1 MECQICCEKFNMST
15 RRKVNCNYC
24 EYSPCRSCFQR
35 YLTETTL
42 DPHCMNCKKG
52 FTYEFVSE
60 TCTSVFVNKA
70 LKKHRENVLFDRE
83 KALLPITQNDVL
95 IEKERRNI
103 KIQMK
108 DNLEEQYKLKIK
120 LSRLNNEHRI
130 LNNRYHT
137 IETGES
143 STSSSS
149 EVKKFIRKCPVAD
162 CRGFLSTKWKCGTC
176 ETNICNKCNE
186 VNDIT
191 HIECK
196 PENVAT
202 MELINK
208 DTKPCPKCGTMIFKI
223 SGCLQIF
230 CVDCHTAWSWDTGR
244 IETGVIHNPH
254 YYDFLRKQNNGI
266 IPRNPG
272 DVPCGRLPDY
282 YYLQQSFRTK
292 KFILKSEITVQIS
305 NVHQLISHIQRVEL
319 RRYQLRD
326 NNTFKKERVLY
337 LLNELSENDFKKTL
351 QQREK
356 RNDKNRE
363 FSQVYQ
369 MFIDVGTDTLIKIFE
384 ATSSDEVI
392 VHTKVFEPLTKYFNE
407 SLCRIAKRYKCV
419 YPGITNS
426 YHFEQNY
433 ESYLRKVAN

>member
-1 MECQICCEKFNMST
+1 MECQICCEKFNMCT
-15 RRKVNCNYC
+15 RRKVKCNYC

-60 TCTSVFVNKA
+60 TCTAVFVSKS
-70 LKKHRENVLFDRE
+70 LKQHRENVLFDRE

-103 KIQMK
+103 KIQM
-108 DNLEEQYKLKIK
+108 NENIEQQNKLKIK
-120 LSRLNNEHRI
+120 LSRLNNEHHI
-130 LNNRYHT
+130 LNNRYYT
-137 IETGES
+137 VGTGES
-143 STSSSS
+143 SISS
-149 EVKKFIRKCPVAD
+149 EVKKFVRKCPVID

-176 ETNICNKCNE
+176 ETNICKKCNE

-196 PENVAT
+196 PENVAS

-208 DTKPCPKCGTMIFKI
+208 DTKPCPNCGTMIFKI
-223 SGCLQIF
+223 DGCNQIW
-230 CVDCHTAWSWDTGR
+230 CVDCYTAWDWNTSR
-244 IETGVIHNPH
+244 IEVGRIHNPH
-254 YYDFLRKQNNGI
+254 YYDFMRKQNNGI

-272 DVPCGRLPDY
+272 DNPCGRLPDY

-292 KFILKSEITVQIS
+292 KIILKSEITSQIS
-305 NVHQLISHIQRVEL
+305 NVHRIITHIERVEL
-319 RRYQLRD
+319 RHYEPRD

-363 FSQVYQ
+363 FSQVYR
-369 MFIDVGTDTLIKIFE
+369 MFIDVGTDTLTKIFE
-384 ATSSDEVI
+384 STTSEEVI
-392 VHTKVFEPLTKYFNE
+392 VHTQVFEPLTKYFNE

-419 YPGITNS
+419 YPGISNS
-426 YHFEQNY
+426 YNFVQNY
-433 ESYLRKVAN
+433 ETYLRKAAN